1 MFPAST
7 RLQIILPKP
16 IFEEP
21 RLNPVAPSFVTP
33 QCLSHC
39 LHNYGLICRGF
50 KTSHDLP
57 STFNYNLIS
66 LSLSFF
72 FFFFF
77 FFLGFSHCLW
87 DFSGLGVDFD
97 LPTHHPA
104 TARWD
109 SSYFCSLYYSSRQ
122 CCVLNPLSGEAR
134 DQTHILMDAPWARY
148 H

>member
-77 FFLGFSHCLW
+77 CFIGLYPWHMEVPR
-87 DFSGLGVDFD
+87 LGVES
-97 LPTHHPA
+97 TA
-104 TARWD
+104 T
-109 SSYFCSLYYSSRQ
+109 SLYHSHSKVGFELLLQ
-122 CCVLNPLSGEAR
+122 P
-134 DQTHILMDAPWARY
+134 ILQLPAMLCP
-148 H
+148 